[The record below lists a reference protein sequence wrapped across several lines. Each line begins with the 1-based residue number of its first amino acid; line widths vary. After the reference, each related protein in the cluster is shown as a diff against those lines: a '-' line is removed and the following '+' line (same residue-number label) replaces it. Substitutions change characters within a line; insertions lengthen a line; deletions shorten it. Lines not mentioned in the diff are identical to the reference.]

1 MPRDILSS
9 TTNDESFVF
18 RAIETFRRRK
28 LVAILASAAVAAA
41 VLAFARCLPDLYR
54 ATAVVLVE
62 RPIPE
67 TFVRPAVNGELES
80 RLHVIKQ
87 EILSRDRLTEL
98 INRFNLYPEMRKRT
112 GFDDVLNQARL
123 DIENVP
129 NGPEQVSGR
138 TKTVT
143 FTLSYT
149 GGSRDTVASVTNA
162 IAAFYI
168 AQNDQMRSEEA
179 IRTTQFL
186 KAQMDDAKR
195 LLDQQE
201 QRMREYTA
209 GHTGELPQ
217 SVGLNLATLERLNT
231 QLR

>member
-1 MPRDILSS
+1 MPRDVLSS

-62 RPIPE
+62 RPRPE

-80 RLHVIKQ
+80 RLQLIKQ

-98 INRFNLYPEMRKRT
+98 INRFNLYADLRARHPMDSVMDQMRR
-112 GFDDVLNQARL
+112 
-123 DIENVP
+123 DIEVEL

-138 TKTVT
+138 KTTVS
-143 FTLSYT
+143 FKLSYT
-149 GGSRDTVASVTNA
+149 GATDNTVAQVTNA
-162 IAAFYI
+162 LAAFYV
-168 AQNDQMRSEEA
+168 AQNANIRSE
-179 IRTTQFL
+179 Q
-186 KAQMDDAKR
+186 
-195 LLDQQE
+195 
-201 QRMREYTA
+201 
-209 GHTGELPQ
+209 
-217 SVGLNLATLERLNT
+217 
-231 QLR
+231 